1 MTFTVG
7 KDGKIVDKDLV
18 AKNELGGEADGA
30 WNKTAWQADA
40 FYGNPLAGFAYF
52 QYEKPEVILDR
63 TAQ

>member
-7 KDGKIVDKDLV
+7 KDGKIVDNDLG
-18 AKNELGGEADGA
+18 AKNKLGGVRVLTPTKVGGEADGV

-52 QYEKPEVILDR
+52 Q
-63 TAQ
+63 